1 MFTTNWNVESTPN
14 YANEEFEVADVS
26 SLYPSISMRSA
37 FPIGQYEIITAQP
50 KLKSIWY
57 DKFTQV
63 HRLGSSKLIG
73 LAQVRIIS
81 TNTCDEPFLPIIR
94 ASDDKTI
101 YAHCQSCVQ
110 NSNLKE
116 CMHSDMER
124 SSILT
129 LCWPEIN
136 FLVGV
141 LNYRLMYIY
150 EIYNYKQ
157 EKKIFSQFVKVLAR
171 GKLKHVIK
179 DKSEVNIDF
188 INKKMKFPPHLQLKA
203 SEIEENEDMASFFK
217 KSLCSFLG
225 KTAQVNNRNIT
236 KFVRNKSQL
245 ESLFY
250 SENIEDLFD
259 YGNVCH
265 VIIKP
270 KDRLNQNRSG
280 NSILYSYIT
289 ALARIY
295 MHKCLLKLW
304 SVGARVHAIENDC
317 IYFSRPKTLKNPL
330 IYSQAF
336 GYFHKEYENCI
347 ITSFNSLGTKSTS
360 ISYIENGIL
369 KHKIKAKGFN
379 LKSSI
384 ISSILEFDSLQELLC
399 HYIEDKIVQI
409 EVPQIHVVK
418 NFKKMTVNQL
428 LKRIKL
434 TNVII
439 TKRVYLKDCNTLPFG
454 YTLPR
459 EGK

>member
-1 MFTTNWNVESTPN
+1 MFEI
-14 YANEEFEVADVS
+14 ADIS
-26 SLYPSISMRSA
+26 SLYPAMSIKFA
-37 FPIGQYEIITAQP
+37 FPTGKYTIMTCQ
-50 KLKSIWY
+50 KKMKSIWFDTY
-57 DKFTQV
+57 NRL
-63 HRLGSSKLIG
+63 HRIGFDKLIG
-73 LAQVRIIS
+73 LALIRIIS
-81 TNTCDEPFLPIIR
+81 PRSLSEPFLPIVR
-94 ASDDKTI
+94 ESDQKVI
-101 YAHCQSCVQ
+101 YAHCQTCVQ
-110 NSNLKE
+110 TSNLKE
-116 CMHSDMER
+116 CMHSDIER

-129 LCWPEIN
+129 LTWPEIN
-136 FLVGV
+136 FLVGE
-141 LNYRLMYIY
+141 LNYNIIAIY
-150 EIYNYKQ
+150 EIYQYKE
-157 EKKIFSQFVKVLAR
+157 EKPIFSKFVKLLAR

-188 INKKMKFPPHLQLKA
+188 INKKMKFPPSMQLK
-203 SEIEENEDMASFFK
+203 SSDIDPDEEMASFFK

-225 KTAQVNNRNIT
+225 KTAQVNSRTVT
-236 KFVRNKSQL
+236 KFVRNQSQL
-245 ESLFY
+245 QSLFY

-270 KDRLNQNRSG
+270 KNRSNENRSG

-289 ALARIY
+289 AYARIY
-295 MHKCLLKLW
+295 MHKCLMKLW
-304 SVGARVHAIENDC
+304 NVGACVHAIENDC
-317 IYFSRPKTLKNPL
+317 IYFSRPKTLKSPF

-336 GYFHKEYENCI
+336 GFFHKEFENCI

-379 LKSSI
+379 LQSSI
-384 ISSILEFDSLQELLC
+384 INSILEFDSLQELLR

-409 EVPQIHVVK
+409 EVPQVHVVK
-418 NFKKMTVNQL
+418 NLKKMTVNQL

-439 TKRVYLKDCNTLPFG
+439 TKRVFLKDSNTLPFG
-454 YTLPR
+454 YTFPR